1 MRVRRWE
8 MPEDP
13 LPRHPYRN
21 SVIFH
26 GALAGLIVLVAW
38 VTGGGIPR
46 AIGFAVA
53 YFVLASG
60 YSVWKW
66 RQRLDEERRR
76 REQRARRPRTARRGR
91 S

>member
-21 SVIFH
+21 SIIFH
-26 GALAGLIVLVAW
+26 AALACLIVLVAW

-53 YFVLASG
+53 YFVLAAG

-76 REQRARRPRTARRGR
+76 QEQRARPRPARRGR

>member
-8 MPEDP
+8 PPEEP
-13 LPRHPYRN
+13 LPKHPYRN
-21 SVIFH
+21 SLIFH
-26 GALAGLIVLVAW
+26 FVLAWLIVLAAW
-38 VTGGGIPR
+38 ITGGGIPR
-46 AIGFAVA
+46 AIAVAVA

-66 RQRLDEERRR
+66 RQRFDEERRR
-76 REQRARRPRTARRGR
+76 REQRARPRAARRER

>member
-1 MRVRRWE
+1 VRVRRWE
-8 MPEDP
+8 IPEDP

-21 SVIFH
+21 SIVFH
-26 GALAGLIVLVAW
+26 AVLACLIVVAAW
-38 VTGGGIPR
+38 ATDGGIPR

-66 RQRLDEERRR
+66 RQRLDQERRR
-76 REQRARRPRTARRGR
+76 LEQRDRPRGARRER

>member
-1 MRVRRWE
+1 

-21 SVIFH
+21 SIIFH
-26 GALAGLIVLVAW
+26 AALACLIVLVAW

-53 YFVLASG
+53 YFVLAAG

-76 REQRARRPRTARRGR
+76 QEQRARPRAARRGR

>member
-21 SVIFH
+21 SVIFYFV
-26 GALAGLIVLVAW
+26 LACLIVLAAW
-38 VTGGGIPR
+38 ITGGGIPR
-46 AIGFAVA
+46 ALVVAVGF
-53 YFVLASG
+53 FVIATG

-66 RQRLDEERRR
+66 RQRLDEERRK
-76 REQRARRPRTARRGR
+76 REQRGRTRARNGTR
-91 S
+91 

>member
-1 MRVRRWE
+1 VRVRRWE
-8 MPEDP
+8 TPDDP
-13 LPRHPYRN
+13 LPRHPFRN
-21 SVIFH
+21 SIIFH
-26 GALAGLIVLVAW
+26 AVLALLIVLVAW

-76 REQRARRPRTARRGR
+76 REQRARPRSARRGR